1 MLWDLQGDGASQYL
15 NSWTTAIK
23 LAWNCP
29 RATRSYLVQD
39 VLACGYTSAKADILA
54 RYGKFFKGLRT
65 SPCWEVTVLANLV
78 ARDVRSSTGRN
89 IKYVGESSGRD
100 PWHSGTAG
108 LRAGVEKTE
117 KVEVADVDRWRVK
130 YLGTLLAQRQ
140 ECHYLGQEDLEEEVQ
155 VLIDSLCVN

>member
-1 MLWDLQGDGASQYL
+1 MRQTFFFASPAEVLRALQVYCSSHYGAMLWDLQGDGASQYI

-89 IKYVGESSGRD
+89 IKYVGESSGIL
-100 PWHSGTAG
+100 A
-108 LRAGVEKTE
+108 
-117 KVEVADVDRWRVK
+117 
-130 YLGTLLAQRQ
+130 LLALRL
-140 ECHYLGQEDLEEEVQ
+140 ELRRLGKLK
-155 VLIDSLCVN
+155 

>member
-1 MLWDLQGDGASQYL
+1 MLWDLQGDGASQYI

-29 RATRSYLVQD
+29 RATRSYLVQE

-78 ARDVRSSTGRN
+78 ARMSDH
-89 IKYVGESSGRD
+89 
-100 PWHSGTAG
+100 P
-108 LRAGVEKTE
+108 
-117 KVEVADVDRWRVK
+117 
-130 YLGTLLAQRQ
+130 
-140 ECHYLGQEDLEEEVQ
+140 LEEISSMLGNLLVETHGIL
-155 VLIDSLCVN
+155 VLLVLGLELRKLK